1 MKLYIHKD
9 TFYDKVYGDRTWWI
23 RFKWLLDKKYPDIDY
38 EIVNLHYEDN
48 INDLQIGN
56 DDWCICRFA
65 HYEEDFELSKRVYPL
80 LHEKFNGRIW
90 PNKTEWYYY
99 NDKQRQLEFFKKNN
113 IPHPIS
119 HYSYGRDDFTNWVKE
134 NNLEYPIVVKKSQGA
149 GSEEVNLV
157 YEKEYSWYDEYRDV
171 TNTFNEPD
179 WDVIDFPVIAQPYI
193 DVNHDIRISIFG
205 DKIFFAKRIH
215 HWKTDKKKRFPYG
228 HYHGDKDSRLD
239 CIFLTYDAIEKLK
252 HIGIYLKEIT
262 DKHLKSKIMSW
273 DIINE
278 ENDFKVLEF
287 SNCFQFYLQIRDFSN
302 TFYYDVKEKQV
313 IKMENKLKDN
323 AFYIQEELI
332 KKIGA

>member
-9 TFYDKVYGDRTWWI
+9 TLYSRPWYKK
-23 RFKWLLDKKYPDIDY
+23 FKWVLDKKYKNIKY
-38 EIVNLHYEDN
+38 EIINFHFENN

-56 DDWCICRFA
+56 DDYCICRFT
-65 HYEEDFELSKRVYPL
+65 HVEEDFELSKRVYPL
-80 LHEKFNGRIW
+80 LYEKFNGRIW

-99 NDKQRQLEFFKKNN
+99 NDKQRQLEFFEKNN

-119 HYSYGRDDFTNWVKE
+119 LYSYGREDFTKWVKE
-134 NNLEYPIVVKKSQGA
+134 NTLEYPIVVKKSQGA

-171 TNTFNEPD
+171 TNTFVDTD
-179 WDVIDFPVIAQPYI
+179 WDEIDFPVIAQQYI
-193 DVNHDIRISIFG
+193 DITHDIRISIYG
-205 DKIFFAKRIH
+205 DKILFGKRIH
-215 HWKTDKKKRFPYG
+215 HWKEDEKKRFPYG
-228 HYHGDKDSRLD
+228 WYWGNTDSRFD
-239 CIFLTYDAIEKLK
+239 GISLTYDEIEKIK

-287 SNCFQFYLQIRDFSN
+287 SMGFETTFIDNL
-302 TFYYDVKEKQV
+302 FYYDIKEKKILK
-313 IKMENKLKDN
+313 IKNKKKYN
-323 AFYIQEELI
+323 AFYTYEELL
-332 KKIGA
+332 KTIGA

>member
-9 TFYDKVYGDRTWWI
+9 TFYNKVYGDETWWR
-23 RFKWLLDKKYPDIDY
+23 RFEWLLNKKYKDIDY

-48 INDLQIGN
+48 IKDLQLGN
-56 DDWCICRFA
+56 DDFCICRFA

-80 LHEKFNGRIW
+80 LHEKFEGRIW

-99 NDKQRQLEFFKKNN
+99 NDKQRQLEFFRENN

-119 HYSYGRDDFTNWVKE
+119 HYSYGRDDFLEWVNE
-134 NNLEYPIVVKKSQGA
+134 NNLELSKWYYLKYPIVVKKPQGA
-149 GSEEVNLV
+149 GSEEVNLI
-157 YEKEYSWYDEYRDV
+157 
-171 TNTFNEPD
+171 ND
-179 WDVIDFPVIAQPYI
+179 WRELDFPIITQQYI

-228 HYHGDKDSRLD
+228 YYHGDKDSKLD
-239 CIFLTYDAIEKLK
+239 CTYLTQEEIEKLK

-262 DKHLKSKIMSW
+262 DKHLKSNIMSW
-273 DIINE
+273 DIIDE

-287 SNCFQFYLQIRDFSN
+287 SNCFQFYLNAN

-323 AFYIQEELI
+323 AFYTQEELL
-332 KKIGA
+332 KTIGA

>member
-9 TFYDKVYGDRTWWI
+9 TLYSRPWYKK
-23 RFKWLLDKKYPDIDY
+23 FKWVLDKKYKNIKY
-38 EIVNLHYEDN
+38 EIINFHFENN

-56 DDWCICRFA
+56 DDYCICRFT
-65 HYEEDFELSKRVYPL
+65 HVEEDFELSKRVYPL
-80 LHEKFNGRIW
+80 LYEKFNGRIW

-99 NDKQRQLEFFKKNN
+99 NDKQRQLEFFEKNN

-119 HYSYGRDDFTNWVKE
+119 LYSYGREDFTKWVKE
-134 NNLEYPIVVKKSQGA
+134 NTLEYPIVVKKSQGA

-171 TNTFNEPD
+171 TNTFVDTD
-179 WDVIDFPVIAQPYI
+179 WDEIDFPVIAQQYI
-193 DVNHDIRISIFG
+193 DITHDIRISIYG
-205 DKIFFAKRIH
+205 DKILFGKRIH
-215 HWKTDKKKRFPYG
+215 HWKEDEKKRFPYG
-228 HYHGDKDSRLD
+228 WYWGNTDSRFD
-239 CIFLTYDAIEKLK
+239 GISLTYDEIEKIK

-287 SNCFQFYLQIRDFSN
+287 SMGFETTFIDNL
-302 TFYYDVKEKQV
+302 FYYDIKEKKILK
-313 IKMENKLKDN
+313 IKNKKKYN
-323 AFYIQEELI
+323 AFYTHEELL
-332 KKIGA
+332 KTIGA

>member
-9 TFYDKVYGDRTWWI
+9 TFYDKVYGDRTWWK
-23 RFKWLLDKKYPDIDY
+23 RFKWVLDKKYSDINY

-65 HYEEDFELSKRVYPL
+65 HYEEDFELSKRVYSL

-99 NDKQRQLEFFKKNN
+99 NDKQRQLEFFRENN

-119 HYSYGRDDFTNWVKE
+119 QYSYGRDDFTKWVEE

-149 GSEEVNLV
+149 GSEEVRLINKW
-157 YEKEYSWYDEYRDV
+157 KE
-171 TNTFNEPD
+171 
-179 WDVIDFPVIAQPYI
+179 IDFPVIAQQYI
-193 DVNHDIRISIFG
+193 DITHDIRISIFG
-205 DKIFFAKRIH
+205 DKILFSKRIH
-215 HWKTDKKKRFPYG
+215 HWKEDEKKRFPYG
-228 HYHGDKDSRLD
+228 WIYGDKDSRLD
-239 CIFLTYDAIEKLK
+239 GSDLTYDAIEKLK

-273 DIINE
+273 DIIDEN
-278 ENDFKVLEF
+278 NDFKVCEF
-287 SNCFQFYLQIRDFSN
+287 SYCFQDQFLEN
-302 TFYYDVKEKQV
+302 NFYYDMKEKK
-313 IKMENKLKDN
+313 ILKTKNKLKDN
-323 AFYIQEELI
+323 PFYTQEELL
-332 KKIGA
+332 KTIGA

>member
-9 TFYDKVYGDRTWWI
+9 TLYSRPWNKK
-23 RFKWLLDKKYPDIDY
+23 FKWLLDKKYKNIKY

-56 DDWCICRFA
+56 DDYCICRFA

-80 LHEKFNGRIW
+80 LHKKFEGRIW

-99 NDKQRQLEFFKKNN
+99 NNKKRQLEFFKENN
-113 IPHPIS
+113 IPHPNS
-119 HYSYGRDDFTNWVKE
+119 HYSYGRDDFLKWVEE

-171 TNTFNEPD
+171 TNTFVDTD
-179 WDVIDFPVIAQPYI
+179 WDKIDFPVIAQQYI

-205 DKIFFAKRIH
+205 DKILFSKRIH
-215 HWKTDKKKRFPYG
+215 HWKTDEKKRFPYG
-228 HYHGDKDSRLD
+228 YYYGDKVLEYINKS
-239 CIFLTYDAIEKLK
+239 LTITEIEKLK

-273 DIINE
+273 DIIKE
-278 ENDFKVLEF
+278 ESDFKILEF
-287 SNCFQFYLQIRDFSN
+287 SNCFYFNMVDN
-302 TFYYDVKEKQV
+302 HFYYDIKEKKI
-313 IKMENKLKDN
+313 IKMKNKLKDN
-323 AFYIQEELI
+323 RFFIQDELLCGILI
-332 KKIGA
+332 K

>member
-9 TFYDKVYGDRTWWI
+9 RFYDKVYGDRTWWR
-23 RFKWLLDKKYPDIDY
+23 RFEWLFDKKYKDIDY

-56 DDWCICRFA
+56 DDYCICRFA

-99 NDKQRQLEFFKKNN
+99 NDKQRQLEFFRENN

-119 HYSYGRDDFTNWVKE
+119 HYSYGRDDFLEWVNE

-149 GSEEVNLV
+149 GAEQVNLINNW
-157 YEKEYSWYDEYRDV
+157 KE
-171 TNTFNEPD
+171 
-179 WDVIDFPVIAQPYI
+179 IDFPVIAQQYI
-193 DVNHDIRISIFG
+193 DITHDIRISIFG
-205 DKIFFAKRIH
+205 DKIFFGKRSH
-215 HWKTDKKKRFPYG
+215 KWKEDEKKRFPYG
-228 HYHGDKDSRLD
+228 HYYGDKGFEDISRT
-239 CIFLTYDAIEKLK
+239 LTYDEIEKIK

-287 SNCFQFYLQIRDFSN
+287 SMGFETTFIDNL
-302 TFYYDVKEKQV
+302 FYYDINEKK
-313 IKMENKLKDN
+313 ILKLKNKKKYN
-323 AFYIQEELI
+323 AFYTHEELL
-332 KKIGA
+332 KMIGA

>member
-9 TFYDKVYGDRTWWI
+9 TLYSRPWNKK
-23 RFKWLLDKKYPDIDY
+23 FKWLLDKKYKNIKY
-38 EIVNLHYEDN
+38 EIINFHFENN

-56 DDWCICRFA
+56 DDYCICRFT
-65 HYEEDFELSKRVYPL
+65 HVEEDFELSKRVYPL
-80 LHEKFNGRIW
+80 LYEKFNGRIW

-99 NDKQRQLEFFKKNN
+99 NDKQRQLEFFEKNN

-119 HYSYGRDDFTNWVKE
+119 LYSYGREDFTKWVKE

-171 TNTFNEPD
+171 TNTFVDTD
-179 WDVIDFPVIAQPYI
+179 WDEIDFPVIAQQYI
-193 DVNHDIRISIFG
+193 DITHDIRISIYG
-205 DKIFFAKRIH
+205 DKILFGKRIH
-215 HWKTDKKKRFPYG
+215 HWKEDEKKRFPYG
-228 HYHGDKDSRLD
+228 WYWGNTDSRFD
-239 CIFLTYDAIEKLK
+239 GISLTYDEIEKIK

-287 SNCFQFYLQIRDFSN
+287 SMGFETTFIDNL
-302 TFYYDVKEKQV
+302 FYYDIKEKKILK
-313 IKMENKLKDN
+313 IKNKKKYN
-323 AFYIQEELI
+323 AFYTYEELL
-332 KKIGA
+332 KTIGA